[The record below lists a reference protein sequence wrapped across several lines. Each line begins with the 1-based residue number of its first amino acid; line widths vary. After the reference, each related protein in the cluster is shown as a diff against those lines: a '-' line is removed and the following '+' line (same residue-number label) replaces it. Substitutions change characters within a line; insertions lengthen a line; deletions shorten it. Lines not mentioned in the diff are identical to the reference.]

1 MFYSGDTF
9 SIPDDRS
16 SATDAPLQQHP
27 IRNTLARIGRS
38 LTRSLARPFRNDRH
52 ELSQIANDPRMLDD
66 IGLTRADVEH
76 LLHRERN
83 LTQHYP
89 SLY

>member
-16 SATDAPLQQHP
+16 STTSKNTRQHTL
-27 IRNTLARIGRS
+27 RTGLARVGRGLKQALVNS
-38 LTRSLARPFRNDRH
+38 FRNDRH
-52 ELSQIANDPRMLDD
+52 ELRQIANDPRMLDD

-76 LLHRERN
+76 LLQRERG
-83 LTQHYP
+83 LAQHYP

>member
-16 SATDAPLQQHP
+16 SATDAPLRQRP
-27 IRNTLARIGRS
+27 ITNTLARIGRS
-38 LTRSLARPFRNDRH
+38 LTRSLARPFRNDRR
-52 ELSQIANDPRMLDD
+52 ELRQIANDPRMLDD

-76 LLHRERN
+76 LLHRERARV
-83 LTQHYP
+83 QHYP
-89 SLY
+89 GPY

>member
-9 SIPDDRS
+9 TIPDDRS
-16 SATDAPLQQHP
+16 SATGETTRQRPV
-27 IRNTLARIGRS
+27 RNTLARLGRG
-38 LTRSLARPFRNDRH
+38 LTRSLTGSFRNDRH
-52 ELSQIANDPRMLDD
+52 ELRQIANDPRMLDD

-76 LLHRERN
+76 LLHCERG
-83 LTQHYP
+83 LVQRYP

>member
-16 SATDAPLQQHP
+16 CATGETTRQPG
-27 IRNTLARIGRS
+27 IRAGLARIGRG
-38 LTRSLARPFRNDRH
+38 LKQALAGSFRNDRN
-52 ELSQIANDPRMLDD
+52 ELRQIANDPRMLDD

-76 LLHRERN
+76 LLHRERH
-83 LTQHYP
+83 LPQRYP
-89 SLY
+89 GLY

>member
-1 MFYSGDTF
+1 MLYSGDTF

-16 SATDAPLQQHP
+16 SATGETTRQPK
-27 IRNTLARIGRS
+27 IRAGLARIGRGLKQA
-38 LTRSLARPFRNDRH
+38 LTSPFRNDRH
-52 ELSQIANDPRMLDD
+52 ELRQIANDPRMLDD

-76 LLHRERN
+76 LLHRERD
-83 LTQHYP
+83 LPQRYP